1 MVRCR
6 AWSLFLVDPA
16 THDLVFEMFGG
27 SKVEGLKGLRV
38 RAGNG
43 IIGWV
48 SSHGKPVMV
57 GDAQADRRFLPEVD
71 DATRLKSHSVL
82 CVPILSKGK
91 TVAVLEMLG
100 ASFTRND
107 LQLLTRLTHQA
118 TIAL

>member
-16 THDLVFEMFGG
+16 TRDLVFEMCGG
-27 SKVEGLKGLRV
+27 PKVDGLKGLRV

-48 SSHGKPVMV
+48 SSHGKPVIV
-57 GDAQADRRFLPEVD
+57 GDAQADPRFLPEVD
-71 DATRLKSHSVL
+71 DATSVKSRSIL

-91 TVAVLEMLG
+91 PVAILEMLNKIG
-100 ASFTRND
+100 A
-107 LQLLTRLTHQA
+107 
-118 TIAL
+118 